1 MEFPQKS
8 PIPGVKAQELPQG
21 LSTDSSSLAGK
32 IICKRWRALAWAAGG
47 GFGAF
52 GSPSPEG
59 IPRGEMDPQL
69 WEQLWH
75 GLGQV
80 LLQELRH
87 RELEP
92 DLSLP

>member
-1 MEFPQKS
+1 
-8 PIPGVKAQELPQG
+8 
-21 LSTDSSSLAGK
+21 
-32 IICKRWRALAWAAGG
+32 
-47 GFGAF
+47 
-52 GSPSPEG
+52 
-59 IPRGEMDPQL
+59 MDPQL